1 VKWSESAGGQISG
14 PATVIGDVV
23 YVSTFS
29 GNSTIG
35 LDLGTG
41 RRVFSFD
48 DGEYGPVVSDGQT
61 LYLTG
66 GVTVVAFQPVDIGN
80 FKYKTNKGQKGIVPP
95 HQQRK
100 ARKQARER
108 AQHRA
113 QGQPGEG
120 QQPADQQAQPA
131 NGGEGQAGD
140 GGSGSG

>member
-1 VKWSESAGGQISG
+1 MV
-14 PATVIGDVV
+14 GDVV

-80 FKYKTNKGQKGIVPP
+80 FNYKTNKGQKGIVPP

-100 ARKQARER
+100 ARKQARKR
-108 AQHRA
+108 AQQRA
-113 QGQPGEG
+113 Q
-120 QQPADQQAQPA
+120 QQPQPQQSQDAPPDEAPA
-131 NGGEGQAGD
+131 SGD
-140 GGSGSG
+140 GSTPG